1 MDSNVQ
7 LESEFQRKGFSRIL
21 DLRDET
27 LNNLPKPR
35 QKHGKF
41 IKFSFLDLS
50 KVKEDDQD
58 YWNVAV
64 RDEQN
69 TPVRIEAM
77 QQSYVTYGW
86 LYSQFPPC
94 VGTDGRPR
102 DGRTRILAAK
112 RSGERWI
119 IVAIFSYEE
128 TSSPV
133 TDYIS
138 DSIACQQRPASTG
151 VTMNDL
157 VAAGLACIDAG
168 ECEPEKSAVENLVY
182 NELEAEKF
190 FSNISGNITKII
202 NQILNSLDDE
212 GGVGGTTVRRH
223 RDEWIEWLE
232 KSGYPQGTYILLSV
246 DNPTYAMRAWCQHL
260 LPFFSKKKGKASI
273 ILYTNAKTGERA
285 RHLIGS
291 FAKDLNYF
299 YSSSFAMVNRAQSAV
314 EVKVA
319 DPAPFIIEGA
329 IPQIMDEHDINS
341 RKLIKIDEY

>member
-1 MDSNVQ
+1 MDVDVQ
-7 LESEFQRKGFSRIL
+7 FQRTGFGKIL

-27 LNNLPKPR
+27 LNNLPKPK
-35 QKHGKF
+35 QKHGTF
-41 IKFSFLDLS
+41 IKFSFLDLNN
-50 KVKEDDQD
+50 VKEDDQD

-77 QQSYVTYGW
+77 QQSYITYGW
-86 LYSQFPPC
+86 LYSEFPPC

-112 RSGERWI
+112 RSGERWMI
-119 IVAIFSYEE
+119 IAIFSYEE

-223 RDEWIEWLE
+223 RDEWVEWLE
-232 KSGYPQGTYILLSV
+232 KAGYPQGTYILLSV

-285 RHLIGS
+285 RHLIGL
-291 FAKDLNYF
+291 FATDLNYF

-329 IPQIMDEHDINS
+329 IPQIKDEHDINS
-341 RKLIKIDEY
+341 RKLIKINEY

>member
-1 MDSNVQ
+1 MDADVQ
-7 LESEFQRKGFSRIL
+7 FQRKGFGKTL

-27 LNNLPKPR
+27 LNNLPKPK
-35 QKHGKF
+35 QKHGTF
-41 IKFSFLDLS
+41 LKFSFLDLNN
-50 KVKEDDQD
+50 VKEDDQD

-77 QQSYVTYGW
+77 QQSYITYGW
-86 LYSQFPPC
+86 LYSEFPPC

-112 RSGERWI
+112 RSGERWMI
-119 IVAIFSYEE
+119 IAIFSYEE

-168 ECEPEKSAVENLVY
+168 GCEPEKSAVENLVY

-223 RDEWIEWLE
+223 RDEWVEWLE
-232 KSGYPQGTYILLSV
+232 KAGYPQGTYILLSV

-285 RHLIGS
+285 RHLIGL

-319 DPAPFIIEGA
+319 DPTPFVIEGA

>member
-7 LESEFQRKGFSRIL
+7 FQRKGFGKIL

-27 LNNLPKPR
+27 LNNLPKPK
-35 QKHGKF
+35 QKHGTF
-41 IKFSFLDLS
+41 LKFSFLDLNS
-50 KVKEDDQD
+50 VKEDDQD

-77 QQSYVTYGW
+77 QQSYITYGW
-86 LYSQFPPC
+86 LYSEFPPC

-112 RSGERWI
+112 KSGERWI
-119 IVAIFSYEE
+119 IVAIFSYDE

-133 TDYIS
+133 TSYIS

-151 VTMNDL
+151 VAMNDI

-168 ECEPEKSAVENLVY
+168 ECEPEKSAIENLVY

-202 NQILNSLDDE
+202 NQIINALDED
-212 GGVGGTTVRRH
+212 GGVGGTTVRRS

-260 LPFFSKKKGKASI
+260 LPFFTKKKGKASI

-285 RHLIGS
+285 RHLIGLFS
-291 FAKDLNYF
+291 NDLTYF

-329 IPQIMDEHDINS
+329 IPQIMDEHDING
-341 RKLIKIDEY
+341 RRLIKIDEY

>member
-1 MDSNVQ
+1 MDADVQ
-7 LESEFQRKGFSRIL
+7 FQRKGFGKIL

-27 LNNLPKPR
+27 LNNLPKPK
-35 QKHGKF
+35 QKHGTF
-41 IKFSFLDLS
+41 LKFSFLDLNN
-50 KVKEDDQD
+50 VKEDDPD

-77 QQSYVTYGW
+77 QQSYITYGW
-86 LYSQFPPC
+86 LYSEFPPC

-128 TSSPV
+128 TIKPV
-133 TDYIS
+133 TYYIS

-157 VAAGLACIDAG
+157 VAAGLRCIDAG

-212 GGVGGTTVRRH
+212 GGVGGTTVRRS
-223 RDEWIEWLE
+223 REEWVEWLE
-232 KSGYPQGTYILLSV
+232 KAGYPQGTYILLSV

-285 RHLIGS
+285 RHLIGL

-299 YSSSFAMVNRAQSAV
+299 YASSFAMVNRAQSAV

-319 DPAPFIIEGA
+319 DPAPFVIEGA
-329 IPQIMDEHDINS
+329 IPQIMDEHDVNS

>member
-1 MDSNVQ
+1 MDVDVQ
-7 LESEFQRKGFSRIL
+7 FQRTGFGKIL

-27 LNNLPKPR
+27 LNNLPKPK
-35 QKHGKF
+35 QKHGTF
-41 IKFSFLDLS
+41 IKFSFLDLNN
-50 KVKEDDQD
+50 VKEDDQD

-77 QQSYVTYGW
+77 QQSYITYGW
-86 LYSQFPPC
+86 LYSEFPPC

-112 RSGERWI
+112 RSGERWM

-128 TSSPV
+128 TIKPV
-133 TDYIS
+133 TYYIS

-202 NQILNSLDDE
+202 NQILNSLDEE

-223 RDEWIEWLE
+223 RDEWVEWLE
-232 KSGYPQGTYILLSV
+232 KAGYPQGTYILLSV

-285 RHLIGS
+285 RHLIGL

-299 YSSSFAMVNRAQSAV
+299 YASSFAMVNRAQSAV

>member
-1 MDSNVQ
+1 MDVDVQ
-7 LESEFQRKGFSRIL
+7 FQREGFGKIL

-27 LNNLPKPR
+27 LNNLPKPK
-35 QKHGKF
+35 QKHGTF
-41 IKFSFLDLS
+41 LKFSFLDLNN
-50 KVKEDDQD
+50 VKADDQD

-86 LYSQFPPC
+86 LYSEFPPC

-112 RSGERWI
+112 RSGERWM
-119 IVAIFSYEE
+119 IVAIFSYDE

-202 NQILNSLDDE
+202 NQILNALNDE

-223 RDEWIEWLE
+223 RDEWVEWLE
-232 KSGYPQGTYILLSV
+232 KAGYPQGTYILLSV

-285 RHLIGS
+285 RHLIGL
-291 FAKDLNYF
+291 FVKDLNYF
-299 YSSSFAMVNRAQSAV
+299 YSASFAMVNRAQSAV
-314 EVKVA
+314 EIKVA

>member
-1 MDSNVQ
+1 MDANVQ
-7 LESEFQRKGFSRIL
+7 FQRKGFGKIL

-27 LNNLPKPR
+27 LNNLPKPK
-35 QKHGKF
+35 QKHGTF
-41 IKFSFLDLS
+41 LKFSFLDLNS
-50 KVKEDDQD
+50 VKEDDQD

-86 LYSQFPPC
+86 LHSEFPPC

-112 RSGERWI
+112 RSGERWM

-223 RDEWIEWLE
+223 RDEWVEWLE
-232 KSGYPQGTYILLSV
+232 KAGYPQGTYILLSV

-285 RHLIGS
+285 RNLIGL

-329 IPQIMDEHDINS
+329 IPQIVDEHDINS

>member
-1 MDSNVQ
+1 MDVDVQ
-7 LESEFQRKGFSRIL
+7 FQREGFGKIL

-27 LNNLPKPR
+27 LNNLPKPK
-35 QKHGKF
+35 QKHGTF
-41 IKFSFLDLS
+41 LKFSFLDLNN
-50 KVKEDDQD
+50 VKADDQD

-86 LYSQFPPC
+86 LYSEFPPC

-112 RSGERWI
+112 RSGERWM
-119 IVAIFSYEE
+119 IVAIFSYDE

-202 NQILNSLDDE
+202 NQILNALNDE

-223 RDEWIEWLE
+223 RDEWVEWLE
-232 KSGYPQGTYILLSV
+232 KAGYPQGTYILLSV

-285 RHLIGS
+285 RHLIGL
-291 FAKDLNYF
+291 FVKDLNYF

-314 EVKVA
+314 EIKVA

>member
-1 MDSNVQ
+1 M
-7 LESEFQRKGFSRIL
+7 
-21 DLRDET
+21 
-27 LNNLPKPR
+27 
-35 QKHGKF
+35 
-41 IKFSFLDLS
+41 
-50 KVKEDDQD
+50 
-58 YWNVAV
+58 
-64 RDEQN
+64 
-69 TPVRIEAM
+69 
-77 QQSYVTYGW
+77 
-86 LYSQFPPC
+86 
-94 VGTDGRPR
+94 
-102 DGRTRILAAK
+102 
-112 RSGERWI
+112 

-223 RDEWIEWLE
+223 RDEWVEWLE
-232 KSGYPQGTYILLSV
+232 KAGYPQGTYILLSV

-285 RHLIGS
+285 RHLIGL

>member
-1 MDSNVQ
+1 MDSDVQ
-7 LESEFQRKGFSRIL
+7 FQRKGFGKIL

-27 LNNLPKPR
+27 LNNLPKPK
-35 QKHGKF
+35 QKHGTF
-41 IKFSFLDLS
+41 LKFSFLDLNS
-50 KVKEDDQD
+50 VKEDDQD

-77 QQSYVTYGW
+77 QQSYITYGW
-86 LYSQFPPC
+86 LYSEFPPC

-112 RSGERWI
+112 KSGERWI
-119 IVAIFSYEE
+119 IVAIFSYDE

-133 TDYIS
+133 TSYIS

-151 VTMNDL
+151 VAMNDI

-168 ECEPEKSAVENLVY
+168 ECEPEKSAIENLVY

-202 NQILNSLDDE
+202 NQIINALDED
-212 GGVGGTTVRRH
+212 GGVGGTTVRRS

-260 LPFFSKKKGKASI
+260 LPFFTKKKGKARI

-285 RHLIGS
+285 RHLIGLFS
-291 FAKDLNYF
+291 NDLTYF

-329 IPQIMDEHDINS
+329 IPQIMDEHDING
-341 RKLIKIDEY
+341 RRLIKIDEY

>member
-1 MDSNVQ
+1 MDADVQ
-7 LESEFQRKGFSRIL
+7 FQRRGFGKIL

-27 LNNLPKPR
+27 LNNLPKPK
-35 QKHGKF
+35 QKHGTF
-41 IKFSFLDLS
+41 LKFSFLDLNS
-50 KVKEDDQD
+50 VKEDDQD

-86 LYSQFPPC
+86 LYSEFPPC

-112 RSGERWI
+112 RSGERWM

-190 FSNISGNITKII
+190 FSNVSGNITKII
-202 NQILNSLDDE
+202 NQILNALDDE

-223 RDEWIEWLE
+223 RDEWVEWLE
-232 KSGYPQGTYILLSV
+232 KAGYPQGTYILLSV

-260 LPFFSKKKGKASI
+260 LSFFSKKKGKASI

-285 RHLIGS
+285 RHLIGL

>member
-7 LESEFQRKGFSRIL
+7 LEPEFQRRGFGKIL

-27 LNNLPKPR
+27 LKNLPKPK

-41 IKFSFLDLS
+41 VKFSFLDLS

-86 LYSQFPPC
+86 LYSEFPPC

-112 RSGERWI
+112 KSGERWM

-128 TSSPV
+128 TNNPV

-190 FSNISGNITKII
+190 FSNISGNITKIV
-202 NQILNSLDDE
+202 NQILSSLDEE
-212 GGVGGTTVRRH
+212 GGVGGTTVRRS

-232 KSGYPQGTYILLSV
+232 KAGYPEGTYILLSV

-273 ILYTNAKTGERA
+273 ILYTNAKTGEKA
-285 RHLIGS
+285 RTLMNT
-291 FAKDLNYF
+291 FDEDLGYF
-299 YSSSFAMVNRAQSAV
+299 YSSSFSMVNRAQSAV

-319 DPAPFIIEGA
+319 DPAPFVIEGA

>member
-1 MDSNVQ
+1 MDVDVQ
-7 LESEFQRKGFSRIL
+7 FQREGFGKIL

-27 LNNLPKPR
+27 LNNLPKPK
-35 QKHGKF
+35 QKHGTF
-41 IKFSFLDLS
+41 LKFSFLDLNS
-50 KVKEDDQD
+50 VKEDDQD

-86 LYSQFPPC
+86 LYSEFPPC

-112 RSGERWI
+112 RSGERWM

-182 NELEAEKF
+182 NELDAEKF

-212 GGVGGTTVRRH
+212 GGVGGTTVRRS

-232 KSGYPQGTYILLSV
+232 KAGYPEGTYILLSV

-285 RHLIGS
+285 RHLIGL
-291 FAKDLNYF
+291 FVKDLNYF
-299 YSSSFAMVNRAQSAV
+299 YSSSFAMVNRAQNAV

-319 DPAPFIIEGA
+319 DPAPFVIEGA

-341 RKLIKIDEY
+341 RKLIEIDEY

>member
-1 MDSNVQ
+1 MDVDVQ
-7 LESEFQRKGFSRIL
+7 FQREGFGKIL

-27 LNNLPKPR
+27 LNNLPKPK
-35 QKHGKF
+35 QKHGTF
-41 IKFSFLDLS
+41 LKFSFLDLNN
-50 KVKEDDQD
+50 VKADDQD

-86 LYSQFPPC
+86 LYSEFPPC

-112 RSGERWI
+112 RSGERWM
-119 IVAIFSYEE
+119 IVAIFSYDE

-202 NQILNSLDDE
+202 NQILNALNDE

-223 RDEWIEWLE
+223 RDEWVEWLE
-232 KSGYPQGTYILLSV
+232 KAGYPQGTYILLSV

-285 RHLIGS
+285 RHLIGL
-291 FAKDLNYF
+291 FVEDLNYF

-314 EVKVA
+314 EIKVA

>member
-1 MDSNVQ
+1 MDANVQ
-7 LESEFQRKGFSRIL
+7 FQRKGFGKIL

-27 LNNLPKPR
+27 LNNLPKPK
-35 QKHGKF
+35 QKHGTF
-41 IKFSFLDLS
+41 LKFSFLDLNS
-50 KVKEDDQD
+50 VKEDDQD

-86 LYSQFPPC
+86 LYSEFPPC

-190 FSNISGNITKII
+190 FSNVSGNITKII
-202 NQILNSLDDE
+202 NQILNALDDE

-223 RDEWIEWLE
+223 RDEWVEWLE
-232 KSGYPQGTYILLSV
+232 KAGYPQGTYILLSV

-260 LPFFSKKKGKASI
+260 LSFFSKKKGKASI

-285 RHLIGS
+285 RHLIGL

>member
-1 MDSNVQ
+1 MDADVQ
-7 LESEFQRKGFSRIL
+7 FQRKGFGKIL

-27 LNNLPKPR
+27 LNNLPKPK
-35 QKHGKF
+35 QKHGTF
-41 IKFSFLDLS
+41 LKFSFLDLNN
-50 KVKEDDQD
+50 VKEDDQD

-77 QQSYVTYGW
+77 QQSYITYGW
-86 LYSQFPPC
+86 LYSEFPPC

-112 RSGERWI
+112 RSGERWM

-157 VAAGLACIDAG
+157 VAAGLRCIDAG

-223 RDEWIEWLE
+223 RDEWVEWLE

-285 RHLIGS
+285 RHLIGL

-299 YSSSFAMVNRAQSAV
+299 YASSFAMVNRAQSAV

-319 DPAPFIIEGA
+319 DPAPFVIEGA
-329 IPQIMDEHDINS
+329 IPQIMDEHDVNS